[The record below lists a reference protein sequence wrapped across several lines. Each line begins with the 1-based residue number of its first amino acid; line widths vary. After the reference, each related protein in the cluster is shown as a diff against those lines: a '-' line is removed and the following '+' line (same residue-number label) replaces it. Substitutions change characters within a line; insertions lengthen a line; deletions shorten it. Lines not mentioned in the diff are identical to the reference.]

1 MFPCVVD
8 ILTAGVCDKEF
19 RVAAYEPIQTP
30 SAVIVG
36 INAEEAR
43 CMTFSSPHSI
53 QNRNYFLHV
62 SHPCHSV
69 ISLVGHSLFSD
80 GS

>member
-1 MFPCVVD
+1 
-8 ILTAGVCDKEF
+8 
-19 RVAAYEPIQTP
+19 
-30 SAVIVG
+30 VIVG